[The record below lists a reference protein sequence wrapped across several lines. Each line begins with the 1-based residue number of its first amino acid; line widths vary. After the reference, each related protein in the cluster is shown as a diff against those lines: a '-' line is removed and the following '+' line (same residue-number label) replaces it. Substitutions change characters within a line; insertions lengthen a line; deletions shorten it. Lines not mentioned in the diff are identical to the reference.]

1 MCFLLPSL
9 ILNTKQKTYF
19 KINLNDFGLALCVNF
34 YIVELCTVTKKYPI
48 NTIDTL
54 FHQKLLGE
62 LFLRVK

>member
-9 ILNTKQKTYF
+9 ILNTKQKTSF
-19 KINLNDFGLALCVNF
+19 KINLNDFGLPIGVN
-34 YIVELCTVTKKYPI
+34 IVELCTVTKKYPI

-62 LFLRVK
+62 VFLRVK